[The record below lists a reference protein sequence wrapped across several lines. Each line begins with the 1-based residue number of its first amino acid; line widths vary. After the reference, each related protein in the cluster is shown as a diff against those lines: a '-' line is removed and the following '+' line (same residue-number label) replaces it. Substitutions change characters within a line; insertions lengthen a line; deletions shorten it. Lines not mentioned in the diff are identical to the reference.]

1 MTSPIRL
8 AIIGCGAMS
17 ELGHLPALRNTD
29 AIAATVLIDTDGAR
43 ASALAA
49 KFGIAHHST
58 DLADAARYA
67 EAACVVVPH
76 HVHADVATRLID
88 AGLHI
93 LIEKPLAIR
102 LEDCD
107 AIIAAAERRRVVLA
121 VAMVRRFA
129 RTTRL
134 LKNLIEQ
141 RTFGAARTFRLVSGV
156 SGTWPTKS
164 AYALDAAQ
172 SGGGVLMVNGV
183 HDLDLLAALFD
194 HPVPE
199 SLVFCADADFGRHG
213 LLESD
218 ATLRMTTLSGTTG
231 EVELSRTRDLANGLT
246 IEFERAHVHAPLF
259 GDELT
264 VTLPE
269 GAPMRWSGR
278 IDEPGST
285 NRQDFNAMLTTQ
297 LDDFAAAI
305 SGKKRPE
312 VDGREGRRVIETVT
326 RCYADVR
333 PLDLPW
339 RQPVAVPEAA

>member
-17 ELGHLPALRNTD
+17 ELGHLPALRDTD
-29 AIAATVLIDTDGAR
+29 TIAATVLIDTDGAR
-43 ASALAA
+43 AAALAA

-58 DLADAARYA
+58 DLADAARHA
-67 EAACVVVPH
+67 DAACVVVPH

-107 AIIAAAERRRVVLA
+107 AIIAAAERRHLVLA
-121 VAMVRRFA
+121 IAMVRRFA

-134 LKNLIEQ
+134 LKSLIEQ
-141 RTFGAARTFRLVSGV
+141 RTFGAARTFRLISGV

-164 AYALDAAQ
+164 AYALDATQ

-199 SLVFCADADFGRHG
+199 TIVFSADADFGRQG
-213 LLESD
+213 RLESD
-218 ATLRMTTLSGTTG
+218 CTLSMTTQSGVTG
-231 EVELSRTRDLANGLT
+231 VVELSRTRDLDNGLT
-246 IEFERAHVHAPLF
+246 VDFERARVHAPLF

-264 VTLPE
+264 VVLP
-269 GAPMRWSGR
+269 GGGPLRWSGR
-278 IDEPGST
+278 IEDAGSAS
-285 NRQDFNAMLTTQ
+285 RQDFHAMLTAQ
-297 LDDFAAAI
+297 LEDFAAAV
-305 SGKKRPE
+305 SGEKPPA
-312 VDGREGRRVIETVT
+312 VDGREGRRVVETVV
-326 RCYADVR
+326 RCYANVQ

-339 RQPVAVPEAA
+339 RQSIVIPEAV